1 MQDNFSERL
10 FFMGK
15 EKKAPSFLMNVITI
29 IFAQLA
35 VKLLGFAY
43 RMVITNIDGFGDMG
57 NGYYNFGYQIY
68 TLLLAISSIGIP
80 NAISKLVSERCALDD
95 FKGAMKIFRTA
106 LVLFLGVGAFF
117 SAAMFF
123 GAEFIAANILD
134 APLAKYTIRVLSPA
148 LIFVAV
154 SSVIRG
160 FFAGQHNMQ
169 ATNTSQVLEQF
180 LKSLSTILIV
190 LAMAGSKPEYMAAGA
205 TLATTISTFLS
216 CIYLFGFYTMNI
228 KTIREK
234 QKNAPEIKIKGS
246 NIKIA
251 KMILLV
257 SVPISLGAI
266 VASLNRVVDIITVVR
281 GVKIALASKIADASL
296 LGDEAVRLS
305 GILSKTDVLVNLPLA
320 LNTAFSTV
328 LVPTV
333 AGALAIKDYETARE
347 KISLS
352 LLISVVVALPCSIGY
367 MVLASPILQMIYP
380 NASDGGMLFM
390 MVAPT
395 VFFSAMSQT
404 IYGSLQG
411 MGKIFVPAISVLCGG
426 IVKVILNLVLI
437 PIPSVNIY
445 GAPIGSIAC
454 QAIAFFIS
462 FGVLRK
468 NLPMKLS
475 FGKYFLKPFICA
487 LVMGGCVIGIYNLI
501 CVFGNTK
508 AVLMSIV
515 CGAAVYF
522 ILIGVFGIFSREELS
537 ALPVIGKKFK
547 K

>member
-1 MQDNFSERL
+1 
-10 FFMGK
+10 MGK
-15 EKKAPSFLMNVITI
+15 ENKAPTFLMNVITI
-29 IFAQLA
+29 IFAQIA

-95 FKGAMKIFRTA
+95 FRGAMRIFRVA
-106 LVLFLGVGAFF
+106 LVLFLCVGAFF
-117 SAAMFF
+117 SGIMFF
-123 GAEFIAANILD
+123 GAEFIATHILD
-134 APLAKYTIRVLSPA
+134 APLACYTIKVLSPA
-148 LIFVAV
+148 LIFVSV

-160 FFAGQHNMQ
+160 FFAGQHNMK

-205 TLATTISTFLS
+205 TLATTISTLLS
-216 CIYLFGFYTMNI
+216 CVYLFIFCGINV
-228 KTIREK
+228 KNIREK
-234 QKNAPEIKIKGS
+234 LKSAPAVKIKGS
-246 NIKIA
+246 AIKIA
-251 KMILLV
+251 RMILLV
-257 SVPISLGAI
+257 SIPISLGAI

-281 GVKIALASKIADASL
+281 GVKIALASKITDAQL
-296 LGDEAVRLS
+296 LSDEAVRLS

-333 AGALAIKDYETARE
+333 AGALALKDYETARQ
-347 KISLS
+347 KVSFS
-352 LLISVVVALPCSIGY
+352 LLISVVVALPCTIGY
-367 MVLASPILQMIYP
+367 MVLASPILRMIYP
-380 NASDGGMLFM
+380 HASDGGMLFAI
-390 MVAPT
+390 VAPT

-411 MGKIFVPAISVLCGG
+411 MGKIFVPALSVLAGG
-426 IVKVILNLVLI
+426 IVKLLFNLILV
-437 PIPSVNIY
+437 PIPGINIY

-462 FGVLRK
+462 FNVLRK
-468 NLPMKLS
+468 NLPVKIG
-475 FGKYFLKPFICA
+475 FGKYFLKPFISA
-487 LVMGGCVIGIYNLI
+487 VIMGGFVIGAYNLLSG
-501 CVFGNTK
+501 FGN
-508 AVLMSIV
+508 AIGVLCSIII
-515 CGAAVYF
+515 GAAVYF
-522 ILIGVFGIFSREELS
+522 VMVGILGVFEKEELS
-537 ALPVIGKKFK
+537 MLPVIGKKFK